1 MFLGCIGDITFSQPC
16 ELPPEVS
23 LVFVYGNDLLGLPV
37 NTDPLR
43 FRVGPKVNMVNS
55 S

>member
-1 MFLGCIGDITFSQPC
+1 MRITTWGFSGV
-16 ELPPEVS
+16 LYMVMIFRGS
-23 LVFVYGNDLLGLPV
+23 PV
-37 NTDPLR
+37 NTETLR